1 MLQKQLTK
9 YQQIEKV
16 LKECQ
21 QPNYR
26 MKQILHCI
34 FKEKKTDFNEM
45 SVLPKNLRDTLT
57 TEIGTSLLTVEPLI
71 EQKSQQVRKVL
82 FNLSGD
88 NRIETVNMTYQAG
101 WESFCI
107 SSQCGCNLGCQFCA
121 TGKIGLRKNLTA
133 EEITDQVL
141 YFLLKGHQIDS
152 ISFMGMGEPL
162 ANPHFFEALDI
173 FMNPD
178 MFQLSPR
185 RLSVSTI
192 GVIPKIKRLT
202 AEYPQVHLTFSLH
215 SPFDEERSQL
225 MPINKSFPLLKVMD
239 TLDEHIKVTSKKV
252 YIAYILLPDV
262 NDSLTHA
269 VALADLLRSRYKK
282 GKLYH
287 VNLIRYNPTFDAP
300 RTFKQVDEKQVK
312 LFYQTL
318 ISKGINVTIRSQFGI
333 EIDAACGQLYGN
345 YEIKNKKTIQVND

>member
-1 MLQKQLTK
+1 
-9 YQQIEKV
+9 
-16 LKECQ
+16 
-21 QPNYR
+21 
-26 MKQILHCI
+26 
-34 FKEKKTDFNEM
+34 
-45 SVLPKNLRDTLT
+45 
-57 TEIGTSLLTVEPLI
+57 
-71 EQKSQQVRKVL
+71 
-82 FNLSGD
+82 
-88 NRIETVNMTYQAG
+88 
-101 WESFCI
+101 
-107 SSQCGCNLGCQFCA
+107 
-121 TGKIGLRKNLTA
+121 
-133 EEITDQVL
+133 
-141 YFLLKGHQIDS
+141 
-152 ISFMGMGEPL
+152 
-162 ANPHFFEALDI
+162 
-173 FMNPD
+173 
-178 MFQLSPR
+178 
-185 RLSVSTI
+185 
-192 GVIPKIKRLT
+192 
-202 AEYPQVHLTFSLH
+202 
-215 SPFDEERSQL
+215 
-225 MPINKSFPLLKVMD
+225 MD